1 MLLVNQIQIELL
13 KLIVVLFQLHKLKL
27 VFLYSIIVG
36 ATGTGLQ
43 LSAWLIDA
51 GTEVTLVD
59 SSENK
64 CRTVERQLGSITVVG
79 EPTNVETLI
88 QSGIERAD
96 LLITTLPTDHA
107 NFLISSIA
115 KVVFNTP
122 QVISVVNTVESKNI
136 FSIMGINETIDAVGL
151 VSENIEEKIADLLI
165 EEV

>member
-1 MLLVNQIQIELL
+1 M
-13 KLIVVLFQLHKLKL
+13 
-27 VFLYSIIVG
+27 YSIIVG

-151 VSENIEEKIADLLI
+151 VSENIEEKIADLLT

>member
-1 MLLVNQIQIELL
+1 M
-13 KLIVVLFQLHKLKL
+13 
-27 VFLYSIIVG
+27 YSIIVG

-51 GTEVTLVD
+51 GAEVTLVD
-59 SSENK
+59 CSENK
-64 CRTVERQLGSITVVG
+64 CRSVERQLGSITVVG

-96 LLITTLPTDHA
+96 LLITTLATDHA
-107 NFLISSIA
+107 NLLISSIA
-115 KVVFNTP
+115 KVVFNTS

-136 FSIMGINETIDAVGL
+136 FSIMGIDETIDSVGL